1 MIRTELVRVIKEGLP
16 ERLWV
21 EWGGVIRNMRLRP
34 LQLIAEII
42 GGKKR
47 R

>member
-34 LQLIAEII
+34 LELVALILGDKE
-42 GGKKR
+42 K
-47 R
+47 